1 MEIKKLCFEKKEIQF
16 KEYYVDE
23 DGKTRERMKTVMLPT
38 GNILREDEEP
48 AKTPDADASK

>member
-1 MEIKKLCFEKKEIQF
+1 MEIKKLCFEKKEIQI

-38 GNILREDEEP
+38 GNILGADEEP
-48 AKTPDADASK
+48 VKAPDADASK